1 MSIPTEMNIIEDDMV
16 IILGNILDNAIEA
29 CQKVENGRIHI
40 TGNYDRS
47 VINID
52 ITNSYNGEI
61 NKSDDVF
68 VTSKDNKEEHG
79 LGLLSVKSTIEKY
92 NGVVEFNYDDR
103 NFTTSCIFYEK

>member
-1 MSIPTEMNIIEDDMV
+1 MDGIINNKLKYASMLGIAVSTRMSIPTEMNIIEDDMV

-52 ITNSYNGEI
+52 ITNPE
-61 NKSDDVF
+61 
-68 VTSKDNKEEHG
+68 
-79 LGLLSVKSTIEKY
+79 L
-92 NGVVEFNYDDR
+92 
-103 NFTTSCIFYEK
+103 FTK